1 MDTFLLL
8 LNSNLDLYNNKRAG
22 RIELI
27 DGTTRCR
34 YNFTAAIREKN
45 INLLK
50 IFLPLDVQSTGA
62 DGKEDDDDVKED
74 DHVLDWKG
82 SAERFR
88 LISKMFKIQTILDA
102 DDSHQVRDSDV
113 EYEMVSNHFLLR
125 NDIILHYIF
134 FDGSLYFLNNL
145 YSRGSHMICNWVPT
159 FFVPFSTIVEKNLPR
174 FMIPKERDYYLDVI
188 DTNPDQN
195 KNESFATMCDTMQ
208 ASFQKF
214 VESFSCNFPA
224 IFPDCV
230 KRDIRKALP
239 QRIQSSSNDNTML
252 TPLKRQKIRGRN
264 TSTHV
269 MCVENHQNLALTE
282 ISLNTVSVSQKL
294 PGRREIAVDS
304 SANGG
309 AACDAFSTPKIVLI
323 TFGWNEQ
330 MILEMF
336 FKYYAPQVDCI
347 VYYDNESTD
356 ETRHVI
362 DDARSLFNT
371 KIVLETFC
379 TQDEIRDDLLL
390 ELKNEAWKKY
400 ADEYDWAIIVDV
412 DEFIVPPLRKTLR
425 DMLRENSQCDA
436 IQAVGY
442 QMFGTRFEY
451 HNICKGARCDQYDK
465 VCCWNLKT
473 LVETNYA
480 PGCHKCQPIFSTSSF
495 ERVAPA
501 SALKPRSAFSRLQVP
516 LNHSLAVRR
525 GPSQEINEHPGS
537 SSGIVLQR
545 GCQLRHMKYVGPYQ
559 FLCERVRLYQG
570 RLSAVNK
577 AQRWGAQ
584 YNLGSF
590 KKNYM
595 YFSKKSVDITVW

>member
-1 MDTFLLL
+1 MRNCAAFIFYVMYHMDTFLLL

-50 IFLPLDVQSTGA
+50 ILLPLDVQATGP
-62 DGKEDDDDVKED
+62 DGDINDDDD

-88 LISKMFKIQTILDA
+88 LISKIFKIQTILNA

-145 YSRGSHMICNWVPT
+145 YSRGGHMICNWVPT
-159 FFVPFSTIVEKNLPR
+159 FFMPFSTIVEKNFPR
-174 FMIPKERDYYLDVI
+174 FMIPKERDYYLDVM

-195 KNESFATMCDTMQ
+195 KNESFVTLCDTMQ
-208 ASFQKF
+208 ASFQIY
-214 VESFSCNFPA
+214 VESFSSNFSA
-224 IFPDCV
+224 IFP
-230 KRDIRKALP
+230 KSLP
-239 QRIQSSSNDNTML
+239 QRIQSSGNENTML
-252 TPLKRQKIRGRN
+252 TPLKRQKIRVRN
-264 TSTHV
+264 TV
-269 MCVENHQNLALTE
+269 MCVENHQNPLVND
-282 ISLNTVSVSQKL
+282 SLSSNTVSVSHKL
-294 PGRREIAVDS
+294 SGRQEIAVDPC
-304 SANGG
+304 ANGR
-309 AACDAFSTPKIVLI
+309 APKIVLI

-336 FKYYAPQVDCI
+336 FKYYAPQVDRI

-356 ETRHVI
+356 ETHRVI
-362 DDARSLFNT
+362 DEARSLFDT

-390 ELKNEAWKKY
+390 ELKNEVWKKY

-425 DMLRENSQCDA
+425 EMLRENSQCDA

-495 ERVAPA
+495 EKVAPA
-501 SALKPRSAFSRLQVP
+501 GALKPRSAFSRLQAP

-525 GPSQEINEHPGS
+525 HSQERNEHPGS

-559 FLCERVRLYQG
+559 SLCERVRLYQG

-595 YFSKKSVDITVW
+595 YFSKKSVDVTNW